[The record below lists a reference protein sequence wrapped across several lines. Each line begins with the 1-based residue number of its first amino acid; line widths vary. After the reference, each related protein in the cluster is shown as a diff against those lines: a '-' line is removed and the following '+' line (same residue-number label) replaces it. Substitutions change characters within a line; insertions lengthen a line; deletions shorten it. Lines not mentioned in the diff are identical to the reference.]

1 MHSLAKK
8 LIIGSAQFGL
18 DYGIANSNGIV
29 NTKEIKLILDL
40 AQENNIN
47 VLDTAKAYG
56 NSEKY
61 IGEYL
66 KLTDHTWNIITKIIN
81 LKSSL
86 VEQIQDSKMKLSIFP
101 STILAHSLDLFLN
114 PVFQL
119 NLEKIKNKE
128 FVKSVGV
135 SIYNEEEIKQVL
147 DSKVGIDII
156 QIPMNILDT
165 RLYKCGILDEL
176 KKRDIEIHVRSVF
189 LQGLFYLSKTQLEDK
204 FKDVIPY
211 LQRLEFIS
219 KDYNLTVAE
228 LSLLWLVNLKE
239 ISKVIVGVN
248 NVSQLKNHIDTL
260 NKNVDFTVFKEA
272 LLISYENENILNPS
286 LWPAKS

>member
-40 AQENNIN
+40 AHENNIN

-66 KLTDHTWNIITKIIN
+66 KLTDQTWNIITKIIN

-135 SIYNEEEIKQVL
+135 SVYNEEEIKQVL
-147 DSKVGIDII
+147 DSKVEIDII

-165 RLYKCGILDEL
+165 RLYKCGILYEL

-204 FKDVIPY
+204 FKDVVPY
-211 LQRLEFIS
+211 LQKLEFIS

-248 NVSQLKNHIDTL
+248 NVSQLKSHIDTL
-260 NKNVDFTVFKEA
+260 NKNVDFTAFKEA
-272 LLISYENENILNPS
+272 LLISYENENILNPA